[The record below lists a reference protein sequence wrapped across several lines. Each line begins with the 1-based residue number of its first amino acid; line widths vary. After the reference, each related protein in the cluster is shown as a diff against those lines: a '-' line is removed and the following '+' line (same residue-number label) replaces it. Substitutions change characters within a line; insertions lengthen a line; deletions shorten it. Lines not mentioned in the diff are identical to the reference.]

1 MLYRVIGASGSGKTD
16 YIISRL
22 GEAIKQKKRCFV
34 IVPEQQSVD
43 YEAMLCQR
51 FGDSSNLCCEV
62 LNFERLPNRVAR
74 EFGGLAINSIDKG
87 GACALLSLISES
99 LKEQLTEFKSVAE
112 DADFAASIFNLIS
125 RMKMAL
131 ITPQML
137 FSAIDS
143 NSLENEPR
151 LISKIKD
158 IALIYNEYEKYFGDN
173 LFDPRDALT
182 RLSEEL
188 KHKNFFKNSYVF
200 IDSYYNFTEQEYEV
214 IKHIV
219 AQSRDTYISF
229 TVDENREFF
238 YENAKAADRIKRLS
252 KVGCEDYYTAEPKRT
267 KHECLKFI
275 ERNLWC
281 PNIKPLNKNDGSV
294 RLITAKNRFDEVE
307 AAAAEITEFIRA
319 GGRYK
324 DITVLA
330 GNVSNYSSIV
340 DSVFSRAEIPCYMSS
355 KEELSSKPVFSFLLS
370 SLAVIIEDFSLR
382 SMKRY
387 IKTGYTDLTVSE
399 SDAVLNY
406 AYSWKLRGK
415 AWYSENDWM
424 LDPEGYREGDLTKR
438 GAKLLNKANSAKKKV
453 VPPLVALKET
463 LTKKDLTVSEAVRA
477 LYNHLIVMEADEKLR
492 KNAEN
497 ALKNGDREESER
509 EIQLWK
515 LLINIFDQLD
525 SLCGNMKTSPKRMVS
540 LMKLMCDCYS
550 LGAIPPSSDSVTF
563 GDASL
568 IRAGGS
574 KLVIVLGVCDGE
586 FPASTSSGGFFD
598 RDEAVVLE
606 GVGLQLADT
615 MDKLLNTGRFFVYAA
630 LSAPTERLVLSY
642 PRSELSGEELRP
654 STAWFSVKNMLP
666 EIEEKEFSGD
676 ELIYSRES
684 IASYFPTFENG
695 ELKSE
700 IKNALNNKRLPFF
713 EELPSV
719 SDSVSRIDFNKD
731 KLLLSPS
738 KFERYVLCPFS
749 FFANYLLD
757 LKEKKEIAFASP
769 EIGTFIHKVL
779 ELYLKECVSS
789 GKFVAPN
796 DADREK
802 MVRAYADEYF
812 ENVIGEAEKNNKR
825 FVHTFENAVKTL
837 SFVTESLTKEFSQS
851 KFMPT
856 GFEFSV
862 GLKNPDIPAIEYD
875 RDGKKVL
882 LRGSI
887 DRVDTYEVNGE
898 KYVRVVDYKTYN
910 KPFSLTL
917 TANGLDTQMLHY
929 LFAYCEATGAKP
941 AGVLYYT
948 VKLPN
953 VDFSGR
959 ETPEKIKS
967 EIEKS
972 INRSGVLLKDLDI
985 VRAMSPDCAYVP
997 TSITAKNE
1005 FSKRSNNLLTDE
1017 EFTVL
1022 SNTLKEQVETL
1033 ADNVFCGKM
1042 DVTPN
1047 DFDGKADPCKFCP
1060 HGDFC
1065 RNRKEMEEDEDN
1077 ELYSQAD

>member
-1 MLYRVIGASGSGKTD
+1 MLYRVIGASGSGKTE

-22 GEAIKQKKRCFV
+22 GEAIKQKKRCFL

-43 YEAMLCQR
+43 YEAMLCER
-51 FGDSSNLCCEV
+51 FGDSSNLYCEV

-74 EFGGLAINSIDKG
+74 DFGGLAINSIDKG
-87 GACALLSLISES
+87 GACALLSLISET
-99 LKEQLTEFKSVAE
+99 LKEDLTEFKSVAE
-112 DADFAASIFNLIS
+112 DADFAESIFTLIS
-125 RMKMAL
+125 RMKMSLVTPKMLSDAISSDAL
-131 ITPQML
+131 E
-137 FSAIDS
+137 D
-143 NSLENEPR
+143 EPR
-151 LISKIKD
+151 LMSKIKD
-158 IALIYNEYEKYFGDN
+158 IALIYSEYEKYFDDT

-182 RLSEEL
+182 RLSSEL
-188 KHKNFFKNSYVF
+188 KEKDFFKNSYVF
-200 IDSYYNFTEQEYEV
+200 IDGYYNFTEQEYEV
-214 IKHIV
+214 IKHII
-219 AQSRDTYISF
+219 AQSKDTYISF
-229 TVDENREFF
+229 TSDENREFF
-238 YENAKAADRIKRLS
+238 RENTKAAERIKRLS
-252 KVGCEDYYTAEPKRT
+252 RVGCEDYYTAEPKRT
-267 KHECLKFI
+267 KFECLKYI

-281 PNIKPLNKNDGSV
+281 PNVKPLDKNDGSV
-294 RLITAKNRFDEVE
+294 CLITAKNRFDEVE
-307 AAAAEITEFIRA
+307 AAAAEITEFVRN

-330 GNVSNYSSIV
+330 GNVSNYQTIV

-355 KEELSSKPVFSFLLS
+355 KEDLSSKPLFSFILS
-370 SLAVIIEDFSLR
+370 CLAVIIEDFSLR

-438 GAKLLNKANSAKKKV
+438 GAKLLTKANTAKKKV

-463 LTKKDLTVSEAVRA
+463 LTKKDLTVSDAVRA

-492 KNAEN
+492 KNAEYF
-497 ALKNGDREESER
+497 LKNGDREESER
-509 EIQLWK
+509 NIQLWK
-515 LLINIFDQLD
+515 LLINIFNQLD
-525 SLCGNMKTSPKRMVS
+525 SLCGNMKTTPKRMVS
-540 LMKLMCDCYS
+540 LIKLMCDCYS

-568 IRAGGS
+568 IRAGGI

-586 FPASTSSGGFFD
+586 FPASASNGGFFD
-598 RDEAVVLE
+598 RDEAVLLE
-606 GVGLQLADT
+606 SLELRLADT

-642 PRSELSGEELRP
+642 PRSELNGEELRP
-654 STAWFSVKNMLP
+654 STAWFSIKNMLP
-666 EIEEKEFSGD
+666 EVKEKEFSNED
-676 ELIYSRES
+676 LIYSRES
-684 IASYFPTFENG
+684 VASYFPTFENG
-695 ELKSE
+695 EIKTKIKTALKN
-700 IKNALNNKRLPFF
+700 KNLPFF

-719 SDSVSRIDFNKD
+719 SDSVSRIDFKKD

-738 KFERYVLCPFS
+738 KFERYILCPFS

-757 LKEKKEIAFASP
+757 LKEKKENAFASP

-779 ELYLKECVSS
+779 EQYLKECIKT
-789 GKFVAPN
+789 GKFVAP
-796 DADREK
+796 DDEKRET
-802 MVRAYADEYF
+802 MVRGYADEYF
-812 ENVIGEAEKNNKR
+812 ETVIGEETKNNKR

-851 KFMPT
+851 EFIPT
-856 GFEFSV
+856 GFEFKI
-862 GLKNPDIPAIEYD
+862 GLHNPDIPAIEYD

-887 DRVDTYEVNGE
+887 DRVDTYEVNGT

-910 KPFSLTL
+910 KPFSLNMV
-917 TANGLDTQMLHY
+917 ANGLDTQMLHY
-929 LFAYCEATGAKP
+929 LFAYCETTGAKP

-948 VKLPN
+948 VQLPN
-953 VDFSGR
+953 VNITGR
-959 ETPEKIKS
+959 ETPEKVKS

-972 INRSGVLLKDLDI
+972 IKRSGVLLNDPEI
-985 VRAMSPDCAYVP
+985 VLAMSKDCSYVP
-997 TSITAKNE
+997 TSINKDGTL
-1005 FSKRSNNLLTDE
+1005 SKRSNNLLTDE
-1017 EFTVL
+1017 EFTSL
-1022 SNTLKEQVETL
+1022 SETLREQVETL

-1047 DFDGKADPCKFCP
+1047 DFDGKTDPCKFCP

-1065 RNRKEMEEDEDN
+1065 RSKKDIEEDEN
-1077 ELYSQAD
+1077 ELYSETD